1 MTREER
7 QEFIERMEEFGD
19 EWEDDDVERIY
30 GDMPLEDALESRMGD
45 MNSFA
50 NIIGTILNR

>member
-1 MTREER
+1 MNKQEIR
-7 QEFIERMEEFGD
+7 EFIDRMEEIGD
-19 EWEDDDVERIY
+19 VWDEADVKRVY
-30 GDMPLEDALESRMGD
+30 GDKSLEEALEDRMGD